1 MIKERICEFVEKKDS
16 TNIIFLILFSLS
28 FILSLLIFLTLTG
41 NLSNLEEID
50 NVSNLISINFA
61 IIIILILISV
71 GKIKENFDQKKF
83 RSKFKVHFTL
93 LFIFITLIPST
104 LITIFSL
111 IFFDQGIKIWFN
123 DKIKQVIN
131 GSKNISE
138 SYFNEHISNIKNDV
152 LFLQSEINNEEI
164 VFFTDRERLT
174 EFLSYFV
181 EIKDLEE
188 AIIFEGTGQLLAKVG
203 SFLIESETAPP
214 LWSFLIADDGDIAVF
229 PNNEKTKV
237 RALIKI
243 QRAIPT
249 YLFIGKDVNSNVLS
263 RVESVDN
270 AATEYLNITKKLD
283 NFQSQFN
290 QLFIAINF
298 LMILLSIWFGLRF
311 SNRIIEPIM
320 QIILDSEN
328 IIKDDF
334 STRIRVFSN
343 NNEFNILSNVLNKM
357 LDILNDQ
364 KNKLLKAKEIINL
377 RRKFTENI
385 INNINTGIIYI
396 DLNGKVLLSNK
407 NSKEIFEKKISKDF
421 LKDHSEIKE
430 IIKKFKLDKI
440 KNNEFQIKYLAN
452 FKLKFLNIKISEII
466 EQKSIKGFIL
476 SIDDVSELV
485 SAQKHAAWS
494 NVARY
499 MAHEIKN
506 PLTPIKLSA
515 QRLEKTFIDSKINK
529 KSFIDC
535 TDTIKRQVNNI
546 QTLVSDFSNF
556 ARMPESIFKEVNLDK
571 ILKTQIKTIKILDS
585 KIKFK
590 YKNTFKELK
599 INCDQNQIGRVFLN
613 ILKNSYESSEK
624 KNKLIAVRVYKEK
637 KLVVII
643 IEDNGIGFPE
653 NRDRLFEPYITNK
666 ANGTGLGLAICKKII
681 EDHGGEINLLNSEEY
696 GGASVRIKLIK
707 V

>member
-1 MIKERICEFVEKKDS
+1 MIREKVVEFVGKKDS
-16 TNIIFLILFSLS
+16 INMIFLILFSLS

-61 IIIILILISV
+61 IIIILILISA
-71 GKIKENFDQKKF
+71 GKIKENIDQRKF

-104 LITIFSL
+104 LITVFSL
-111 IFFDQGIKIWFN
+111 IFFDQGVKIWFN

-138 SYFNEHISNIKNDV
+138 SYFSEHISNIKNDV
-152 LFLQSEINNEEI
+152 LFLQSEINNEKI

-174 EFLSYFV
+174 EFLSYFA

-243 QRAIPT
+243 QRVIPT
-249 YLFIGKDVNSNVLS
+249 YLFIGKDVDSNVLS

-270 AATEYLNITKKLD
+270 AANEYLNITKKLD
-283 NFQSQFN
+283 NFQLQFN

-320 QIILDSEN
+320 QIILDSEK

-334 STRIRVFSN
+334 STRIRVFTG

-364 KNKLLKAKEIINL
+364 KNKLLKAKETINL

-385 INNINTGIIYI
+385 INNINTGIIYV

-407 NSKEIFEKKISKDF
+407 NCQEIFDKKVTKDF
-421 LKDHSEIKE
+421 LENNKNIQD
-430 IIKKFKLDKI
+430 IIKKFKLNKI
-440 KNNEFQIKYLAN
+440 KNNEIQIKYLAKY
-452 FKLKFLNIKISEII
+452 KLKFLNIKISEII
-466 EQKSIKGFIL
+466 EKNSIKGFIL

-515 QRLEKTFIDSKINK
+515 QRLEKTFTENKVNK
-529 KSFIDC
+529 KSFLDC

-556 ARMPESIFKEVNLDK
+556 ARMPESIFKEVKLSK
-571 ILKTQIKTIKILDS
+571 IIETQIKTIKILDS
-585 KIKFK
+585 EIKFY

-599 INCDQNQIGRVFLN
+599 INCDENQMGRVFLN
-613 ILKNSYESSEK
+613 ILKNSYESSQK
-624 KNKLIAVRVYKEK
+624 KNKVISVKINKER
-637 KLVVII
+637 KLVEIM
-643 IEDNGIGFPE
+643 IEDNGVGFPE
-653 NRDRLFEPYITNK
+653 NRDKLFEPYITNK
-666 ANGTGLGLAICKKII
+666 VNGTGLGLAICKKII
-681 EDHGGEINLLNSEEY
+681 EDHGGEINLLDSHKY
-696 GGASVRIKLIK
+696 GGACVRLKLIR